1 MAGLT
6 NERMHEE
13 LNHVYEQIKDIHKQ
27 QNINYKDKTDK
38 HCCAGMYVCMYVC
51 VCVYVYTCVYTMHMH
66 ILFVFKFLV
75 LEL

>member
-1 MAGLT
+1 MTGLT

-27 QNINYKDKTDK
+27 QNTNYKDKTEK
-38 HCCAGMYVCMYVC
+38 HCCAGMYVCM
-51 VCVYVYTCVYTMHMH
+51 YVYTCVYTMHMH
-66 ILFVFKFLV
+66 ILFVFKSLV